1 MVDINVTELVKI
13 VIHFNFSGTD
23 LNKHS
28 KYGIISMTTL
38 ALAFKLVLIGTLAL
52 AFTGCS
58 SLQESLRLNGSGKT
72 IANSGFSAGEAIET
86 DSIESANSLK
96 PVEPETN
103 ISSAML
109 YQLLVAEL
117 AQQRGDI
124 ETAVKYYM
132 EIASITKDPKAAERA
147 TQLAASSSNLQTAL
161 QAAALWV
168 ASAPEDIEARRMY
181 TALLIKAG
189 RAFET
194 IPHYEK
200 MLQLGGKDTAMVF
213 GVIVSQLSRL
223 SENSVALSVMEKVS
237 ENRQDDAN
245 ALFAYSHLAM
255 RQAQFDLAE
264 STLDQVLVL
273 KPNWPRAVTMRANL
287 LAMKGDKDGAL
298 KYLKDILKKGEL
310 EENLDVN
317 RTYGRM
323 LTEFRKYEE
332 ALIQYE
338 KLMKLVPQNTDFI
351 YTSGVLALQLEKY
364 KNAKTYLQKV
374 LSRGE
379 RVYESNYYLGQIAE
393 AQNDV
398 TEAINY
404 YSSVKRG
411 RLYFTAQVR
420 VVALFADK
428 KDYVRA
434 REHLHSINITNEK
447 QKLQKT
453 LLDGDLYREEG
464 RYEDAME
471 FYTKILIEFP
481 DLTSVRYARALIA
494 EKLNEIA
501 LVESDLQKIL
511 QTEPSNAQVLNA
523 LGYTLADRTDRYDE
537 ALKYIQQAL
546 QIEPNDA
553 AVMDSMGWV
562 NYHLGNF
569 KEAIL
574 HLKRAN
580 EIGKD
585 PEIAAHLGEVL
596 WVSGKK
602 SAALE
607 IWEDSL
613 RDNPEN
619 DILLDVMKRFGL

>member
-1 MVDINVTELVKI
+1 M
-13 VIHFNFSGTD
+13 S
-23 LNKHS
+23 
-28 KYGIISMTTL
+28 TL
-38 ALAFKLVLIGTLAL
+38 EFATKLVLISAL
-52 AFTGCS
+52 VLVFSGCS
-58 SLQESLRLNGSGKT
+58 TLNGPLHLNGTAKTTT
-72 IANSGFSAGEAIET
+72 IAGPPGENALET
-86 DSIESANSLK
+86 ENGEPAATSRK
-96 PVEPETN
+96 PVETKTN

-109 YQLLVAEL
+109 YQLMVAEL

-147 TQLAASSSNLQTAL
+147 TQLAASANNLDTAL
-161 QAAALWV
+161 QAVDLWV
-168 ASAPEDIEARRMY
+168 TSAPDEIEARRMY
-181 TALLIKAG
+181 AALLIKAG
-189 RAFET
+189 RAIET

-200 MLQLGGKDTAMVF
+200 MLSLGGKDTSMVF

-223 SENSVALSVMEKVS
+223 PENSVALSVMEKVS
-237 ENRQDDAN
+237 ENRQNDPN
-245 ALFAYSHLAM
+245 ALFAFSHLAM
-255 RQAQFDLAE
+255 RQAQFDLAQ

-273 KPNWPRAVTMRANL
+273 KPHWPRAVTMRANI

-298 KYLKDILKKGEL
+298 KYLKNTLKGKL
-310 EENLDVN
+310 KNNLDVN

-323 LTEFRKYEE
+323 LTEFRKYDA
-332 ALIQYE
+332 ALVQYE
-338 KLMKLVPQNTDFI
+338 NLMKLVPQNTDFI
-351 YTSGVLALQLEKY
+351 YTSGVLALQLEKF
-364 KNAKTYLQKV
+364 KVAKKYLQKV

-393 AQNDV
+393 AQNDIA
-398 TEAINY
+398 EGINY
-404 YSSVKRG
+404 YASVKRG

-420 VVALFADK
+420 VVALLADK
-428 KDYVRA
+428 KDFVRA
-434 REHLHSINITNEK
+434 REHLRSIRTTNEK
-447 QKLQKT
+447 QKLQIS
-453 LLDGDLYREEG
+453 LLDGDLFREEG

-471 FYTKILIEFP
+471 FYSKILIESP

-562 NYHLGNF
+562 NYQLGNY
-569 KEAIL
+569 KEAIV

-580 EIGKD
+580 EVGKD

-602 SAALE
+602 TAAMD
-607 IWEDSL
+607 IWENSL
-613 RDNPEN
+613 KDNPDNE
-619 DILLDVMKRFGL
+619 ILLNVMKRFGL